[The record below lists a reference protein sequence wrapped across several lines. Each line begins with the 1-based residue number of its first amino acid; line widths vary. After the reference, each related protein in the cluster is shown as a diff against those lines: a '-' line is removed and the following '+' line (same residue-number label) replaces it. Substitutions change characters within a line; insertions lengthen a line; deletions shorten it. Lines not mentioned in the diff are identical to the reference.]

1 MIPQVK
7 DCFKFMEKYQMLDHI
22 RAHSIIV
29 EKVAR
34 IIARGLQDAGMVISL
49 KKITAGALMHDIGKT
64 PCLNTNEDHSA
75 KGREIC
81 LQNDLSDIAD
91 IVGEHVFM
99 QNYEL
104 SETIHEK
111 EIVYY
116 SDKRVKHDAIVS
128 LEERLQY
135 LIERYGKNREHLIQ
149 LLRENF
155 DLCRRVEKKLFA
167 KLNFNPEDLAGMMKG
182 GGEV

>member
-1 MIPQVK
+1 M
-7 DCFKFMEKYQMLDHI
+7 DKYQMLDHI

-34 IIARGLQDAGMVISL
+34 IIARGLQDAGVDISL
-49 KKITAGALMHDIGKT
+49 EKITAGALMHDIGKT

-81 LQNDLSDIAD
+81 LRNDLCEIAD
-91 IVGEHVFM
+91 IVGEHVLM
-99 QNYEL
+99 QNYDL
-104 SETIHEK
+104 SAVIHEK

-116 SDKRVKHDAIVS
+116 ADKRVKHDAIVS
-128 LEERLQY
+128 LEERLKY
-135 LIERYGKNREHLIQ
+135 IIERYGKNRGHLIQ

-155 DLCRRVEKKLFA
+155 DLCGRVEKKLFA
-167 KLNFNPEDLAGMMKG
+167 KLNFKPEDLAGKIKTLRKLYN
-182 GGEV
+182 

>member
-1 MIPQVK
+1 MIPSVEE
-7 DCFKFMEKYQMLDHI
+7 CFKFMEKYRMLDNI
-22 RAHSIIV
+22 RAHSIMV
-29 EKVAR
+29 EKVANM
-34 IIARGLQDAGMVISL
+34 IARGLQDVGVDVSL
-49 KKITAGALMHDIGKT
+49 GKVKAGALMHDIGKT

-81 LQNDLSDIAD
+81 LQNDLSEIAD
-91 IVGEHVFM
+91 IVGEHVVM

-104 SETIHEK
+104 SEAIHEK

-135 LIERYGKNREHLIQ
+135 LIERYGKDREHLIQ

-155 DLCRRVEKKLFA
+155 DLCGRVEKKLFA
-167 KLNFNPEDLAGMMKG
+167 KLNFKPEDLAGMIKG
-182 GGEV
+182 GAV